1 MKYAHM
7 QLPALEDSEDIGRSV
22 FSSRDARRARNGR
35 VVPGVFLE
43 RPEVDS
49 ISVDRMNHAP
59 LPVLADLSK
68 ERGRS
73 REKDFYGWA
82 TLTVSDA
89 ASNGRTVEAT
99 PTDVNI
105 HHADI
110 VLHLSDDNERRDQ
123 QKQHANELAALAQW
137 RDVP

>member
-1 MKYAHM
+1 M
-7 QLPALEDSEDIGRSV
+7 QLPDLKDSEDIGRSV

-43 RPEVDS
+43 RLEAVS

-73 REKDFYGWA
+73 RGKDFYGWA
-82 TLTVSDA
+82 TLTVRDA
-89 ASNGRTVEAT
+89 ASNERTVEAT

-105 HHADI
+105 YHADI
-110 VLHLSDDNERRDQ
+110 ILHLPDDNERRDQ

-137 RDVP
+137 RDAP